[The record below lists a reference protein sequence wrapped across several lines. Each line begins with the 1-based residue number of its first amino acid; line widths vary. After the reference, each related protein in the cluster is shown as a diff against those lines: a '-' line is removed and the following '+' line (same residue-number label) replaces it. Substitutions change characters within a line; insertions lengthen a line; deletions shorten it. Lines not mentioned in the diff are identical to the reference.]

1 MVVLEGT
8 FELYDNIDLGSNDS
22 VEDTKVKEEI
32 VFVDDKIDFEKSGK
46 FDMFLEVSVK
56 NEVVEENIIEEK
68 CENL

>member
-1 MVVLEGT
+1 MEVLEGT

>member
-1 MVVLEGT
+1 M

-32 VFVDDKIDFEKSGK
+32 VFVDDQINFEKSGK
-46 FDMFLEVSVK
+46 FDMFLDVSVK